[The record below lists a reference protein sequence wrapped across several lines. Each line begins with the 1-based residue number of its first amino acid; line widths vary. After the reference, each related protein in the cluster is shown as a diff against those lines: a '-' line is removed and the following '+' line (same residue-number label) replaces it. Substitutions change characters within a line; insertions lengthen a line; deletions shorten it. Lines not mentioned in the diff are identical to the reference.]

1 MNRTIQLQQTLS
13 ALNKKNFQNFII
25 QEMGFT
31 LNGKLDDEIRHKA
44 YLEFRKRT
52 CRTNFAAVT
61 TMKRWFGISDCSK
74 PTRAVM
80 FHIGFVLKLDKKE
93 MDRYFEEGL
102 QEPSFVISDYH
113 EMVFLYG
120 IENHESY
127 ETCLNMI
134 ERIEQN
140 LNSLYATR
148 KTCNTNELLK
158 QFERE
163 KHVSPEEF
171 ILWMLDRIEW
181 FKGYSHTAFHYLN
194 QLKIQII
201 ENARKE
207 ELKKLEQI
215 LSETP
220 YEKWAAKQ
228 KKEKAYSKESIQRFL
243 DKKDTNGV
251 YYVSENMKQ
260 CILELIQIIFSEK
273 YSNRKL
279 LEELVQT
286 YLDDSEKEVSSEI
299 KKIISEKNLSYLF
312 RAPEQ
317 AEKCIQARQAMARLE
332 KMEEEEKCPDD
343 IKKFLDSCGVP
354 ETETDKVKTAKYECE
369 NLQKQLNCAVL
380 LPGRNEL
387 LPLIH
392 MITLQNYYL
401 SDWDISQ
408 NVDAKK
414 EFVDFA
420 NAVLTTCNLEPINEK
435 YEIDSLLLA
444 GFTEAGIYSYADLL
458 YLRKMTEEEDG
469 II

>member
-1 MNRTIQLQQTLS
+1 MNHEIQLQQ
-13 ALNKKNFQNFII
+13 AINELNKKNFQSFIV

-31 LNGKLDDEIRHKA
+31 LDGKQDDVIRHKA

-52 CRTNFAAVT
+52 CRIDFVAVT
-61 TMKRWFGISDCSK
+61 TMKKWFGISGCSK
-74 PTRAVM
+74 PTRPVM
-80 FHIGFVLKLDKKE
+80 FHIGFKLNLDKKR

-120 IENHESY
+120 IEKHESY

-140 LNSLYATR
+140 LDSLYATR
-148 KTCNTNELLK
+148 KTRNTNELLR
-158 QFERE
+158 QFEWA
-163 KHVSPEEF
+163 KQLSPEEF
-171 ILWMLDRIEW
+171 VLWMLDRIEW

-201 ENARKE
+201 ENVKKE

-220 YEKWAAKQ
+220 YKKWSATQ

-243 DKKDTNGV
+243 DKKDADGV
-251 YYVSENMKQ
+251 YYVSENIKRY
-260 CILELIQIIFSEK
+260 ILELIQIIFSEK

-279 LEELVQT
+279 LEELSQT
-286 YLDDSEKEVSSEI
+286 YLDGYGSENEVSLEI
-299 KKIISEKNLSYLF
+299 KKIMSEKSLSYLY

-317 AEKCIQARQAMARLE
+317 AEKCIHAKQAMTRLE
-332 KMEEEEKCPDD
+332 IMADEEKCPDD
-343 IKKFLDSCGVP
+343 IIKFLNSCGAQ
-354 ETETDKVKTAKYECE
+354 EIEKVKSAKPVCRS
-369 NLQKQLNCAVL
+369 LQKQLSAATL

-392 MITLQNYYL
+392 TIILQKYYL
-401 SDWDISQ
+401 SEWDISQ
-408 NVDAKK
+408 NMDVKK

-420 NAVLTTCNLEPINEK
+420 NAVLTTCNLEPINKK
-435 YEIDSLLLA
+435 YEIDSMLLA
-444 GFTEAGIYSYADLL
+444 CFTENSIYSYTDIL
-458 YLRKMTEEEDG
+458 YLKKIAGEENVN
-469 II
+469 I